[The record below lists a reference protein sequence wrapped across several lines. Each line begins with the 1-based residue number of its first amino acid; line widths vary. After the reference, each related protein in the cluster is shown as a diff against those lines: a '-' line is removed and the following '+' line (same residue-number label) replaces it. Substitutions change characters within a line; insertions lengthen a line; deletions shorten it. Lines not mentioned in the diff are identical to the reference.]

1 MLQKIKSYSEL
12 LSFNSFEERFEYLK
26 LSSIVGD
33 ETFGSKRWLNQKFYR
48 SSEYLRF
55 RRQIILRDNGCD
67 LGVDGFTIYGPIIV
81 HHINPIT
88 YDDILERRPCII
100 DPDNAVCVSIET
112 HRAIHYSDISIV
124 QTGPII
130 RQKNDTCPWK

>member
-1 MLQKIKSYSEL
+1 MLQKIKTYSEL
-12 LSFNSFEERFEYLK
+12 LSLKSFEERFEYLK
-26 LSSIVGD
+26 VSSIVGD
-33 ETFGSKRWLNQKFYR
+33 ETFGSKRWLNQKFYH

-67 LGVDGFTIYGPIIV
+67 LGIDGFTIYGPIIV

-88 YDDILERRPCII
+88 YDDILNRNPCII
-100 DPDNAVCVSIET
+100 DPDNAICVSIET